1 MQEGGKV
8 SRQKMDGNQ
17 GTKRK
22 FDCEV
27 STLKRH
33 KVIVKKPTL
42 SEELAF
48 IAQSLEANFHST
60 MAAYPFDQ
68 KDVEQVVL
76 GHMKPREW
84 CHLHS
89 KALLRLM
96 DCWVPITLGCAKKNP
111 YFASLKSDDG
121 TLLMSN
127 NVNLFKE
134 YCLARYITATSGI
147 EQLSWI
153 IGLDIQNS
161 IDQQKWGSVG
171 KINFAAFNTKDG
183 LIIKDQA
190 LVKNYLESVHGLT
203 YLFNHFKSDMNPLLA
218 NIIMFSTDTWGQTDL
233 QEVKELNR
241 IQNIQDFCIKAFD
254 FKYGFKEW
262 SYLSEGF
269 FMTHLLRSLRYF
281 ETKNGSPSYLPL
293 RLKVIESD
301 SLTRE
306 EMTWVKNLK
315 MKYFHDICQVV
326 RCDTCTIQLAIAVQA
341 GQLEFRHKMMYS
353 YFCLLKER
361 FQRLIE
367 EGLELNIQGINPML
381 YDLCSTITGA
391 RSEHLATFEQKLHF
405 LTQSPHLHH
414 FPKVHEMS
422 TKKSYLTAYK
432 SETTSELMQKQLM
445 AEKKIASFVM
455 NLDIYLLVILDTLLK
470 YPINR

>member
-1 MQEGGKV
+1 
-8 SRQKMDGNQ
+8 MDGIPSI
-17 GTKRK
+17 KRK
-22 FDCEV
+22 LELLEV
-27 STLKRH
+27 QTPKRH
-33 KVIVKKPTL
+33 KHVIVKKPTL
-42 SEELAF
+42 SEELTY
-48 IAQSLEANFHST
+48 IAQSSEANFHST
-60 MAAYPFDQ
+60 MAAFPFDQ

-76 GHMKPREW
+76 GHMKPNEW
-84 CHLHS
+84 CDLHS

-96 DCWVPITLGCAKKNP
+96 DCWVPLTLGCAKKNP
-111 YFASLKSDDG
+111 YFASLKSADG

-134 YCLARYITATSGI
+134 YCLARYITAKSGI

-161 IDQQKWGSVG
+161 IDKQKWGSVG
-171 KINFAAFNTKDG
+171 KINFATFNTKDG
-183 LIIKDQA
+183 LIIKDQV
-190 LVKNYLESVHGLT
+190 LVKNYLESIHGLT
-203 YLFNHFKSDMNPLLA
+203 YLFSHFKSDMNPLLA
-218 NIIMFSTDTWGQTDL
+218 NIIMFSTDTWSQTDL
-233 QEVKELNR
+233 QEVKELDR
-241 IQNIQDFCIKAFD
+241 IHNIQEFCIKAFD

-281 ETKNGSPSYLPL
+281 ETKNASASYLPL

-301 SLTRE
+301 CLTRE
-306 EMTWVKNLK
+306 EITWVKNLK
-315 MKYFHDICQVV
+315 MRYFHDICQVV
-326 RCDTCTIQLAIAVQA
+326 SCDKDLIECAIAVQE
-341 GQLEFRHKMMYS
+341 GDLRLRHKLLYS
-353 YFCLLKER
+353 AFCLLKER

-381 YDLCSTITGA
+381 YDLCTAITGA

-405 LTQSPHLHH
+405 VTQSPHLHH
-414 FPKVHEMS
+414 FPKVHQLS
-422 TKKSYLTAYK
+422 TKSYLTAYK
-432 SETTSELMQKQLM
+432 SEITSELMQKQLVT
-445 AEKKIASFVM
+445 EKRIASFVM

>member
-1 MQEGGKV
+1 MQEGGIV
-8 SRQKMDGNQ
+8 SRQKMDGNP
-17 GTKRK
+17 GIKRK

-48 IAQSLEANFHST
+48 TAQSLEANFHST

-161 IDQQKWGSVG
+161 IDKQKWGSVG

-190 LVKNYLESVHGLT
+190 LVKNYLE
-203 YLFNHFKSDMNPLLA
+203 MP
-218 NIIMFSTDTWGQTDL
+218 
-233 QEVKELNR
+233 
-241 IQNIQDFCIKAFD
+241 
-254 FKYGFKEW
+254 
-262 SYLSEGF
+262 
-269 FMTHLLRSLRYF
+269 
-281 ETKNGSPSYLPL
+281 
-293 RLKVIESD
+293 
-301 SLTRE
+301 
-306 EMTWVKNLK
+306 
-315 MKYFHDICQVV
+315 
-326 RCDTCTIQLAIAVQA
+326 
-341 GQLEFRHKMMYS
+341 
-353 YFCLLKER
+353 
-361 FQRLIE
+361 
-367 EGLELNIQGINPML
+367 
-381 YDLCSTITGA
+381 
-391 RSEHLATFEQKLHF
+391 
-405 LTQSPHLHH
+405 
-414 FPKVHEMS
+414 
-422 TKKSYLTAYK
+422 
-432 SETTSELMQKQLM
+432 
-445 AEKKIASFVM
+445 
-455 NLDIYLLVILDTLLK
+455 TL
-470 YPINR
+470 